1 MNCTSVLSEFTELSW
16 LYLLGMEVILLLASY
31 GLIYTMIH
39 CNIEHVPENISKAK
53 YAFGIAL
60 TVCLKATIN
69 KGSNFKLKSQSY
81 KIVVF
86 SIMVLGLIVL
96 SYYKAQMNA
105 ALNVDNNEVP
115 IKTWSDIAQSDYKL
129 LAWKGSIQYNWF
141 RDAHNQEPKNE
152 VFMQIFNEKIE
163 TFNDIGFEGTIPKIL
178 SGKYLALSISGPYI
192 ETKENPCQI
201 IPLKHPELRYCL

>member
-1 MNCTSVLSEFTELSW
+1 MNCTSIISEFTELSW
-16 LYLLGMEVILLLASY
+16 LYLLGIEVILLLALY
-31 GLIYTMIH
+31 GLICTMIH
-39 CNIEHVPENISKAK
+39 YNIEHVPENESKAK

-115 IKTWSDIAQSDYKL
+115 IKTWLDIAKSNYKL
-129 LAWKGSIQYNWF
+129 LVWKGSIQYNWF
-141 RDAHNQEPKNE
+141 EEPQNE

-192 ETKENPCQI
+192 EMKENPCQI
-201 IPLKHPELRYCL
+201 IPLKHPELR